1 MSPSHTPY
9 APPFR
14 AADEPVLPR
23 PRRAVDLPTLRE
35 HTQSLLA
42 AHVPLSLL
50 LDLAEPHGP
59 DSSGCY
65 AREGGDTSWLQ
76 TG

>member
-9 APPFR
+9 AVPVPDVDE
-14 AADEPVLPR
+14 AALPCS
-23 PRRAVDLPTLRE
+23 RRAVDLPMLRE
-35 HTQSLLA
+35 RTQGLLA

-59 DSSGCY
+59 DSAGCF

-76 TG
+76 VG